1 MNTLLNSTPLFWQCT
16 IQKKVC
22 DGIVHCNL
30 QVAACTLMLVI
41 AMSLHR
47 VQLEDYF
54 KTNNR
59 TKKEN

>member
-1 MNTLLNSTPLFWQCT
+1 MVLYTVIFRLL
-16 IQKKVC
+16 
-22 DGIVHCNL
+22 H
-30 QVAACTLMLVI
+30 ALMLVI

-54 KTNNR
+54 KTNNS